1 MGLDQYLLKK
11 HYVKNWDHNPE
22 KYNVEVT
29 KDGKP
34 VETIDTSKVCR
45 IEEDVAYWRKFNALH
60 NWFVEKCQD
69 GEDDCG
75 TYYVGRSQLLELL
88 DLLKAVK
95 DTPDKAAELL
105 PSRSGFFFGGTDY
118 DEYYFQEVKETIEL
132 LEKELAK
139 NDKDASYYYTSSW

>member
-1 MGLDQYLLKK
+1 MGLDQYLTKK
-11 HYVKNWDHNPE
+11 HYVKNWDHKPE

-34 VETIDTSKVCR
+34 VETIDARKVSH
-45 IEEDVAYWRKFNALH
+45 IEEDVGYWRKFNALH

-75 TYYVGRSQLLELL
+75 TYYVDRSQLLELL
-88 DLLKAVK
+88 DLLKVVK

-118 DEYYFQEVKETIEL
+118 NEYYFQDVKETIEL

-139 NDKDASYYYTSSW
+139 NDEDASYYYTSSW